1 MAGKAAKGTNRLE
14 NDIFKCRDE
23 SNWKKIQELA
33 EQLMQ
38 RGTGPQSEAM
48 ASFFIGESK
57 LEQFLEEHPP
67 TEANINK
74 AKTGL
79 TEAKR
84 YLNNCFTEHG
94 AKASPLFFPLLACAF
109 NRTSRPARADALCVV

>member
-38 RGTGPQSEAM
+38 RGTGPQSGQSAIC
-48 ASFFIGESK
+48 AVGHDK
-57 LEQFLEEHPP
+57 
-67 TEANINK
+67 
-74 AKTGL
+74 
-79 TEAKR
+79 
-84 YLNNCFTEHG
+84 CFTDRSSTNPLGNACLLKEDNFEL
-94 AKASPLFFPLLACAF
+94 AS
-109 NRTSRPARADALCVV
+109 R